1 MEISSQ
7 HKKFIVARFK
17 TIRTIDDLLILLN
30 ETKEL
35 MYGKEYSPVRKKSL
49 HYYANPKLCQNRYRK
64 FEIKK
69 KSGGVRVINSPHDGL
84 KSILKVLNVIFQ
96 QVYETKPMVVG
107 FALNKSIVDGA
118 KAHVGKNYV
127 FNIDL
132 KDFFHSFDQKR
143 LKYALMKAPFD
154 LRGEQRE
161 KVAYFIS
168 CLCTHPFNIDGEI
181 KNVLPQGSPTSPFI
195 TNFLCEK
202 LDIRLTGLAKRF
214 GCDYSRYADDIS
226 FSNNKNIFTDLEFQ
240 TELKRII
247 EENQKLEINSNKTRL
262 LSKIGKIRQE
272 VTGLTVNEKVNV
284 RRSYIKQLRMLL
296 YYWETY
302 GIEKAQNI
310 YNLHSSIKSNGSKKT
325 SSDLKNVITGK
336 LLYMKMVKGSEDTT
350 FLSLKW
356 RFDELAGNKKELKSE
371 VKIQNGPIESKTAVK
386 EKPFI
391 HNPIRLVELLKEFGS
406 DQEDIKFTTH
416 IWDGSEIKS
425 FQYFSQ
431 KIYSRFNDFKSMYHL
446 DRDLWMKKIY
456 PFVFQKELS
465 PYGDEKIPFSWG
477 KDNNTIGWN
486 YPDFIRNWCADNY
499 DNKGTQAIQPFN
511 IVLPEKFLP
520 KSRVINR
527 VTIKTFMD
535 LVNVFKKEI
544 EFRNND
550 FYIAIQYIVSSYLN
564 GFDID
569 KTDLKTLKSFCV
581 YTNTEKILKAIS
593 RIFGIINGIESDKQR
608 DCDQACKLIR
618 IRSEFHDDKGEK
630 FYTLEIIHVNSV
642 CDKPHNHPKLSGKTG
657 DLANVVK
664 DLTGRCDFSILGEFS
679 DGTKRVFAK
688 LDYLYSGCDHPNS
701 DVKITTN
708 VDDPGGFV
716 YWFKFYV

>member
-35 MYGKEYSPVRKKSL
+35 MYGKEYSPIRKKSL
-49 HYYANPKLCQNRYRK
+49 NYYANPKLCKNRYRK

-69 KSGGVRVINSPHDGL
+69 KSGGVRLINSPHNGL

-107 FALNKSIVDGA
+107 FAPNKSIVDGA
-118 KAHVGKNYV
+118 KVHVGKNYV

-154 LRGEQRE
+154 LRGEHRE
-161 KVAYFIS
+161 KIAYFIS
-168 CLCTHPFNIDGEI
+168 CLCTHPFTVNGEI
-181 KNVLPQGSPTSPFI
+181 INVLPQGSPTSPFI

-202 LDIRLTGLAKRF
+202 LDVRLTGLAKRF
-214 GCDYSRYADDIS
+214 GCNYSRYADDIS
-226 FSNNKNIFTDLEFQ
+226 FSNNKNVFTDIEFQ

-247 EENQKLEINSNKTRL
+247 EENQKLKLNDKKTRL
-262 LSKIGKIRQE
+262 LSKVGKVRQE

-284 RRSYIKQLRMLL
+284 RRSYTKQIRMLL

-310 YNLHSSIKSNGSKKT
+310 YSLHSSINKSRSKGIST
-325 SSDLKNVITGK
+325 DLKNVISGK
-336 LLYMKMVKGSEDTT
+336 LLYLKMVKGNDDPT
-350 FLSLKW
+350 FLTLKL
-356 RFDELAGNKKELKSE
+356 RFDELTGNKKELKSE
-371 VKIQNGPIESKTAVK
+371 VKIQNETIETKTAVK

-391 HNPIRLVELLKEFGS
+391 QHDPIRLVELLKEFGS

-416 IWDGSEIKS
+416 IWDGSEIIS
-425 FQYFSQ
+425 FQHFSE
-431 KIYSRFNDFKSMYHL
+431 KIYSRLHDFKSMNEL
-446 DRDLWMKKIY
+446 DNNLWMKKIF
-456 PFVFQKELS
+456 PFIFQDKLAS
-465 PYGDEKIPFSWG
+465 KKIPFSWG
-477 KDNNTIGWN
+477 KDKITIGWN
-486 YPDFIRNWCADNY
+486 YPDYIRIWCADNY
-499 DNKGTQAIQPFN
+499 DGKGSRAIQPFN
-511 IVLPEKFLP
+511 IVLPENFLP
-520 KSRVINR
+520 ESKVINR

-535 LVNVFKKEI
+535 LVNIFKKEI
-544 EFRNND
+544 EFRGND
-550 FYIAIQYIVSSYLN
+550 FYIAILYLISSHLI
-564 GFDID
+564 GFEID
-569 KTDLKTLKSFCV
+569 KTDLKTLKSFSV

-593 RIFGIINGIESDKQR
+593 RIFSIINGIECDKQQ

-618 IRSEFHDDKGEK
+618 IRSKFHDDEGGK

-664 DLTGRCDFSILGEFS
+664 DLKGRCDFSILGEFS
-679 DGTKRVFAK
+679 NGNKRVFAK
-688 LDYLYSGCDHPNS
+688 LDYLYSRCDFQNFE
-701 DVKITTN
+701 VKITTN